1 MQWDYWGGSKEVESN
16 YVNIVF
22 TQLLPLIHNMIEFGI
37 DTDIV
42 EEIISPII
50 KQYKISSEFS
60 DVIYSEINSK
70 KLEIQNYNNIQKND
84 GINLNQINE
93 K

>member
-1 MQWDYWGGSKEVESN
+1 
-16 YVNIVF
+16 
-22 TQLLPLIHNMIEFGI
+22 MIEFGI
-37 DTDIV
+37 DTNTV

-60 DVIYSEINSK
+60 EVIYSEINSK
-70 KLEIQNYNNIQKND
+70 KLEIQNNNSIQTNYE
-84 GINLNQINE
+84 INLNQINE